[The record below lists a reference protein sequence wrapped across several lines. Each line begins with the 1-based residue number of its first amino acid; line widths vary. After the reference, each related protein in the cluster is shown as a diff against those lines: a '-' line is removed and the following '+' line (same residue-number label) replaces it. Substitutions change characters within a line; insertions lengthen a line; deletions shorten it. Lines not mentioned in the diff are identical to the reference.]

1 MNKYLEQIGTLTD
14 EQKALLVN
22 QLKSKLLD
30 RKDTITENYA
40 LSFPQKRL
48 WFLSQLDP
56 ESSAYNIP
64 SAFLL
69 LGELNIDVLQA
80 CFKEV
85 ANRHE
90 ILRTSIVEDIDGEP
104 IKKVMY
110 ESSVMMEFIDLREF
124 PKDIRR
130 QERSRIVNEE
140 IQKPFNLK
148 NDSSLWRVILLQLN
162 DDENYLVVTMHHIIF
177 DGWSV
182 TVLLQ
187 ELSEL
192 YEAFIN
198 NRPSTLQDLTT
209 QYSDYVSWQQKHLT
223 DELFQ
228 NQLTYWKKALLG
240 SPPVLELPTTYLRP
254 AIQTFKGSSYVFEL
268 SKATSDNL
276 KRLCHSEESTA
287 FMAMLTVF
295 YTLLHRYTGQD
306 DIIVGVPISGRNRN
320 EFQKLIGV
328 FVNTLP
334 LRVRLSRNV
343 SFKNL
348 LKQVKEASL
357 EAFSHQDVPFETIVQ
372 NVAPERSSSL
382 NPLFQVLFT
391 YQNAVPNFR
400 LNNVLMNYQPID
412 GGTAKFD
419 LSLDI
424 LDGGDVYPQK
434 CILEYNTD
442 LFDSTFIIRM
452 AQHFQILLEQILSEP
467 DKPIGEINYLT
478 NEELTQLKLWNGNI
492 MDFPKADN
500 VCTWFEKQ
508 VETNPEAIAIVFRG
522 ESLTY
527 RELNEKANQLASLI
541 LKQKEVEDSII
552 GICLP
557 KSMDLVISVLGVL
570 KTGLAYLPMDSSYP
584 SDRLH
589 YMLKDSKVVTIVTTE
604 ALNSSLLAETSLNII
619 IVDDVLLQEQLNQE
633 STKNMPIKI
642 MPDSLAYVIYTSGST
657 GLPKGT
663 MVSHN
668 NLMHAFNGWEHE
680 YQLINNTSAHLQM
693 ASFSFDVC
701 VGDIVRALCSG
712 SKLVLCPEDVLL
724 DPEQL
729 YQLLRNEKID
739 CAEFVPAIIRSLLQY
754 LEDSHQKIDFMKLV
768 IVGSD
773 SWKIEEYQKLCNY
786 CGEQTRVINSYGLTE
801 ATIDSS
807 YFEGVNNQLASNDT
821 LPIGKPFPNTQLL
834 ILDVYRQVVPVGIPG
849 ELYVSGDGVAQGY
862 LYRKELTSE
871 RFILLP
877 DESGTMKRA
886 YKTGDLAKYL
896 PDGNIELIG
905 RSDFQ
910 IKIRGYRIELN
921 EIENTILQY
930 PGITQS
936 VVVVR
941 TAKSELQSLVAYIIC
956 HKNSTVSIQEL
967 KNYLN
972 TKLPDYMVPSY
983 IVLLDV
989 FPLTNNGKVDRKQL
1003 PEPDITEWNM
1013 LNEYTPA
1020 RTLTEEILVD
1030 IWKEVFGVS
1039 RISVNDDFFQIGG
1052 YSLLAMKI
1060 TAQVRKLFKIEFS
1073 LQTLF
1078 NFTTISRLAI
1088 EIDNLKGKN
1097 QDHFDDKQLLPVITP
1112 NLQDR
1117 YKPFPLTDIQQAYWI
1132 GRNDVYELGDVA
1144 THSYDEYEAQSLDIY
1159 KFEKAWNYLII
1170 RHDMLR
1176 TVITQDGKQQVYREV
1191 PYYPMTITDLR
1202 GKNPTEIESAVK
1214 ATREELSH
1222 QILDI
1227 YKWPVFD
1234 IRITLL
1240 DDQKS
1245 LIHFSSDALMW
1256 DVWSFV
1262 ILMKELITIY
1272 QGKENE
1278 LAPLEISFRDYVMAI
1293 ENFKTTDKYNNA
1305 LDYWKKRVDS
1315 LPMAP
1320 ELPLAKS
1327 PKVLSNPQFVRL
1339 HDSLDFQS
1347 WNKLKS
1353 KAMKAG
1359 ITTTGILLAAFTEVL
1374 NYWSSSS
1381 DFSLNLTF
1389 LNRNAAHPQV
1399 NDIVG
1404 EFTSVNLLAVS
1415 HSNECSF
1422 IERARKIQADL
1433 WSDLENHYISGVQ
1446 VLREMTTKKGG
1457 AFEAKMP
1464 VVFTSALVVP
1474 VPEEKDVPFPIKPVN
1489 VNGVTQTSQVWLD
1502 CGVWD
1507 DRNGLYCNW
1516 DVVEEIYP
1524 PGFIRGMFSTFWSL
1538 VTRLADEEEIWNQQV
1553 IPLIPLEQIERRT
1566 ENIVNENIESTDL
1579 LHSLFNQK
1587 AKSQPDFLAIIS
1599 RHKTMTYEDVYKC
1612 SNKIGRFL
1620 RDKGT
1625 QPNQLV
1631 AILMEKG
1638 WEQVVGVLGI
1648 LQSGAAYLPIDPAL
1662 PNERILFL
1670 LRYTDVKIVLT
1681 QPGMDSQIEIPK
1693 EISIYEVNEQFLEDW
1708 SDEPLPFVQNPDD
1721 LAYVIFTSG
1730 STGIPKGVMINHSSV
1745 VNTIIDINSKF
1756 NVTEKDRVLALS
1768 ALHFD
1773 LSVYDIFG
1781 SLAAGASIV
1790 LPDADEGLNPEHLE
1804 RILSTEKVTVWNSV
1818 PALMEML
1825 MNHLSLTN
1833 GYVNNLRLV
1842 MLSGDWIAVSLP
1854 ERIRCY
1860 SSTELVIS
1868 LGGATEASIWSV
1880 FYPIENLQ
1888 PNRKSIPYGKAL
1900 SQQTIYVLN
1909 ESLEPCPDWVT
1920 GQIYIGGVG
1929 LATGYWKD
1937 QVRTNDSF
1945 IYHPNTKERLYRT
1958 GDLGRYLPD
1967 GNIEFIGREDFQIK
1981 INGYRI
1987 EIGEIEYMLRQH
1999 PSIKDVVV
2007 TVVDDGATKRLMAF
2021 YIQVHGETIE
2031 GRTLRTFLIQKLPEY
2046 MIPKVFIK
2054 VDNFPLT
2061 SNMKVDRQLLIKN
2074 VDIESFVVNHYQKP
2088 RTVVEEK
2095 IARIWSDLLGVDKNK
2110 IGIHDGFYELGG
2122 DSLQSIKMIA
2132 EIRNTYQINFPLRA
2146 LLQTS
2151 TIEDMATYIEEQMEI
2166 ENNLVKARSSE
2177 GNVKNESVNSH

>member
-1 MNKYLEQIGTLTD
+1 MNKYLDQIGTLTD

-22 QLKSKLLD
+22 QLKSKLIG
-30 RKDTITENYA
+30 REIPKTENHT

-69 LGELNIDVLQA
+69 LGELDIDVLQT

-90 ILRTSIVEDIDGEP
+90 TLRTSIVEDIDGEP
-104 IKKVMY
+104 IRKITS
-110 ESSVMMEFIDLREF
+110 ESSVMMEFLDLREL
-124 PKDIRR
+124 PKDVQR
-130 QERSRIVNEE
+130 QERNRIVNEE

-148 NDSSLWRVILLQLN
+148 NDSSLWRVVLLQLN
-162 DDENYLVVTMHHIIF
+162 DDEHYLVVTMHHIIF

-192 YEAFIN
+192 YGAFIN
-198 NRPSTLQDLTT
+198 NTPSKLMNLTT

-228 NQLTYWKKALLG
+228 EQLTYWKTALEG

-276 KRLCHSEESTA
+276 KKLCNSEESTA

-295 YTLLHRYTGQD
+295 YTLLYRYTGQD

-391 YQNAVPNFR
+391 YQNAVPNYR

-424 LDGGDVYPQK
+424 LDGGDIYPQK

-442 LFDSTFIIRM
+442 LFDSTFIYKM
-452 AQHFQILLEQILSEP
+452 AEHFQILLEKILSEP

-478 NEELTQLKLWNGNI
+478 TEELNQLKLWNGNI
-492 MDFPKADN
+492 IDFPKDEN

-508 VETNPEAIAIVFRG
+508 VERNPDAIAIVFKYD
-522 ESLTY
+522 SMTY
-527 RELNEKANQLASLI
+527 RELNVKANQLASLI

-589 YMLKDSKVVTIVTTE
+589 YMLKDSKVATIITNKV
-604 ALNSSLLAETSLNII
+604 LNSSLLAESSLNTIV
-619 IVDDVLLQEQLNQE
+619 VDDTQIKEKLNQE
-633 STKNMPIKI
+633 SSTNKPIKI
-642 MPDSLAYVIYTSGST
+642 TPDSLAYIIYTSGST

-668 NLMHAFNGWEHE
+668 NLVHTFNGWEHE
-680 YQLINNTSAHLQM
+680 YQLMNNTSAHLQM

-729 YQLLRNEKID
+729 YQLLFHEKID

-754 LEDSHQKIDFMKLV
+754 LEDSQQKLDFMKLV

-786 CGEQTRVINSYGLTE
+786 CGAQTRVINSYGLTE

-807 YFEGVNNQLASNDT
+807 YFECANNQLQSNDS

-834 ILDVYRQVVPVGIPG
+834 ILDEYRQVVPVGIPG
-849 ELYVSGDGVAQGY
+849 ELYISGDGVAQGY
-862 LYRKELTSE
+862 LYKKELTSE

-921 EIENTILQY
+921 EIENNILQY

-936 VVVVR
+936 IVVVR
-941 TAKSELQSLVAYIIC
+941 TGNSELQSLVAYIIC
-956 HKNSTVSIQEL
+956 QKNSAVSIRDL
-967 KNYLN
+967 KSYLN

-983 IVLLDV
+983 IVLLDA
-989 FPLTNNGKVDRKQL
+989 FPLTNNGKIDRKQL

-1060 TAQVRKLFKIEFS
+1060 TAQVRKIFKIEFS

-1097 QDHFDDKQLLPVITP
+1097 QEYFDDKQLLPVIIP

-1117 YKPFPLTDIQQAYWI
+1117 YEPFPLTDIQQAYWI
-1132 GRNDVYELGDVA
+1132 GRNDVYELGNVA
-1144 THSYDEYEAQSLDIY
+1144 THSYDEYEAQYLDIN
-1159 KFEKAWNYLII
+1159 KFEEAWNYLIK

-1176 TVITQDGKQQVYREV
+1176 TVITPDGKQQVYRKV
-1191 PYYPMTITDLR
+1191 PYYPLTITDLR
-1202 GKNPTEIESAVK
+1202 GKNPDEVESAVK
-1214 ATREELSH
+1214 ATRVELSH
-1222 QILDI
+1222 QVLDI

-1240 DDQKS
+1240 EDQKS

-1262 ILMKELITIY
+1262 ILMRELVTIY

-1293 ENFKTTDKYNNA
+1293 EEFKKTDKYNNA

-1320 ELPLAKS
+1320 ELPLSKS
-1327 PKVLSNPQFVRL
+1327 PKELRNPQFVRL
-1339 HDSLDFQS
+1339 HESLDFQS
-1347 WNKLKS
+1347 WKRLKS
-1353 KAMKAG
+1353 KAMKTG

-1374 NYWSSSS
+1374 RYWSNSP

-1415 HSNECSF
+1415 NSNECSF

-1474 VPEEKDVPFPIKPVN
+1474 IPEEKDVPFPIKPVN

-1524 PGFIRGMFSTFWSL
+1524 PGFIRSMFSTFWSL
-1538 VTRLADEEEIWNQQV
+1538 VTRLANEEEIWNQQV
-1553 IPLIPLEQIERRT
+1553 IPLIPLEQLELRNDI
-1566 ENIVNENIESTDL
+1566 ILNENIESADL

-1587 AKSQPDFLAIIS
+1587 AKSQPDSPAIIS
-1599 RHKTMTYEDVYKC
+1599 RHKTMTYDEVYKW

-1620 RDKGT
+1620 KYKGT
-1625 QPNQLV
+1625 QPNQLI
-1631 AILMEKG
+1631 AIFMEKG
-1638 WEQVVGVLGI
+1638 WEQVVSVLGI
-1648 LQSGAAYLPIDPAL
+1648 LQSGSAYLPIDPAL
-1662 PNERILFL
+1662 PNERILYL
-1670 LRYTDVKIVLT
+1670 LRSTGVKIILT
-1681 QPGMDSQIEIPK
+1681 QSGMKSQIKLPE
-1693 EISIYEVNEQFLEDW
+1693 EISIYEVNEQFLSDW
-1708 SDEPLPFVQNPDD
+1708 SDEPLPFVQSPDD

-1730 STGIPKGVMINHSSV
+1730 STGDPKGVMITHSGA

-1756 NVTEKDRVLALS
+1756 NVTEKDRVIALS

-1790 LPDADEGLNPEHLE
+1790 IPDADEGLNPKHLE
-1804 RILSTEKVTVWNSV
+1804 WLLSTEKVTVWNSV
-1818 PALMEML
+1818 PALMEMF
-1825 MNHLSLTN
+1825 MNHLSQKN
-1833 GYVNNLRLV
+1833 GYADNLRLV

-1854 ERIRCY
+1854 ELIRSY
-1860 SSTELVIS
+1860 SSTELIIS
-1868 LGGATEASIWSV
+1868 LGGATEASIWSI

-1888 PNRKSIPYGKAL
+1888 ASSKSVPYGKAL
-1900 SQQTIYVLN
+1900 SKQKMLVLN

-1920 GQIYIGGVG
+1920 GQIYIGGIG
-1929 LATGYWKD
+1929 LSTGYWKD
-1937 QVRTNDSF
+1937 QIRTNESF
-1945 IYHPNTKERLYRT
+1945 IYHPKTKERLYRT

-1987 EIGEIEYMLRQH
+1987 EIGEIEYMLLQH
-1999 PSIKDVVV
+1999 PAIKDVVV
-2007 TVVDDGATKRLMAF
+2007 TVADEGTTKRLMAF
-2021 YIQVHGETIE
+2021 YIQAHGETVE
-2031 GRTLRTFLIQKLPEY
+2031 SRNLRTFLIQKLPEY
-2046 MIPKVFIK
+2046 MIPKNYIK
-2054 VDNFPLT
+2054 VDKFPLT
-2061 SNMKVDRQLLIKN
+2061 SNMKVDRQLLIRN
-2074 VDIESFVVNHYQKP
+2074 VDVESLTINCYEKP

-2095 IARIWSDLLGVDKNK
+2095 IAEIWSSLLALDEIGV
-2110 IGIHDGFYELGG
+2110 HDSFYELGG
-2122 DSLQSIKMIA
+2122 DSLQSMKMIE
-2132 EIRNTYQINFPLRA
+2132 EIRDTYQINFPLRA
-2146 LLQTS
+2146 LLQIS
-2151 TIEDMATYIEEQMEI
+2151 TIEEMATYIEEQLEI
-2166 ENNLVKARSSE
+2166 ENNSVKARLSE